1 MNSFARMKVSSST
14 GKNLLKRWLN
24 YLIDQRKVSLMI
36 DGLELSLMIEE
47 SKIREEERKLILL
60 VQKLKEIQEE
70 IKDSNEAEKEHE
82 RSLANAKKLT
92 PELIQES
99 RFISQKK
106 NRIPDLIQKSNA
118 IEHQIVLHRERIH
131 KRQTRVDKIRE
142 EKEDRKST
150 RLNSSHVAISY

>member
-1 MNSFARMKVSSST
+1 
-14 GKNLLKRWLN
+14 
-24 YLIDQRKVSLMI
+24 MI

-118 IEHQIVLHRERIH
+118 IEHKIDHHREKIN
-131 KRQTRVDKIRE
+131 KRKKRVTQIRK
-142 EKEDRKST
+142 EKEKK
-150 RLNSSHVAISY
+150 